1 MKTIFRYTIA
11 AVSALAVFSCQKST
25 LEKDQ
30 ANEPGQKMEMSFG
43 VVLEEVSS
51 PVPTPTSKTYIN
63 ETDVF
68 KTYWEAGDKIS
79 VYDGSSEAKLF
90 TIKEGSLNGASAT
103 FTGEAELSSEYF
115 AVYPNYAA
123 KGIDEDGNVTIS
135 FPTIQTIGSNPNG
148 NGALITVAKA
158 KDGKFSFK
166 NVGSIVKVKVAT
178 DGISEIILQGKNR
191 EYLSGEVKV
200 NSTTGEVTEVTN
212 GSQLAVIRPTASS
225 EEGVTATFAQGE
237 YFISL
242 LPANFSNGFEIILT
256 RASDG
261 KRSIKE
267 TSNALNARRSAGK
280 NLGTVTSGFAT
291 GYEWVNMIIYKA
303 DMTPFHAAL
312 VSQTSETWVLGTDLN
327 YEGANWDCPVD
338 GSYNAVSF
346 KGTFDG
352 RGHRLYNIK
361 INTKGSGRN
370 FNSGLFNQVYGGT
383 IKNFVLGSK
392 DGINYDGV
400 SEVTNYTAYAGGF
413 NYAAAVAARLQNAS
427 KVVGVTNFV
436 PVTVTAQNK
445 SKARAGGISAHTNGS
460 ANVIE
465 NCVNYGKISI
475 LGTPTN
481 LSDSAVAG
489 ILGVNEST
497 AGTVMTDC
505 FNYGEILS
513 NDSSTLAV
521 GGLVGVCYKNT
532 TVKDCKNFGKVTDS
546 SSSTVQH
553 YVGGAVAVATNDKS
567 NVNAT
572 LTNVDNDGEIYVTAS
587 YARFVG
593 GILGYAKT
601 VETLTDCDNTG
612 KVSYDS
618 DSSSSLLTLGGVTGM
633 VNDNASSK
641 VSNCTNTG
649 AILARK
655 TNSNRVG
662 GICGTIK
669 LGTIENCTNNG
680 SITLKISGTSQ
691 LSSIGGI
698 VGLSDKTT
706 LSGSTTV
713 SGCKNLSQ
721 GKIITEAGITG
732 ALNCG
737 GIIGYSYSERI
748 PTITGNFNYASVS
761 SKVTSSGESN
771 AGGIIGMDGTEATIS
786 GNENHGAVSASTSGA
801 NTTAGGIL
809 GKSAKSAISS
819 CKNYGAITGKA
830 SYTGSIAGYV
840 NVDKAISSCTVQG
853 SVNGTVLTSENY
865 NSYIVGTTIGTITDC
880 TF

>member
-63 ETDVF
+63 ETDGY

-79 VYDGSSEAKLF
+79 VYDGSSEARLF

-123 KGIDEDGNVTIS
+123 KGIDEGGNVTIS
-135 FPTIQTIGSNPNG
+135 FPTIQTIGSKPNG

-158 KDGKFSFK
+158 TDGKFSFK

-212 GSQLAVIRPTASS
+212 GSQLAVIRPAASS

-291 GYEWVNMIIYKA
+291 GYEWANMIIYKA

-312 VSQTSETWVLGTDLN
+312 VSQTSETWVLGTDLD

-338 GSYNAVSF
+338 GSFNAVSF

-427 KVVGVTNFV
+427 KVVGVRNFV
-436 PVTVTAQNK
+436 PVTVTKDNK

-475 LGTPTN
+475 LGTPSN

-497 AGTVMTDC
+497 AGTVMTNC

-532 TVKDCKNFGKVTDS
+532 TLKDCKNFGKVTDS
-546 SSSTVQH
+546 STSTVQH
-553 YVGGAVAVATNDKS
+553 YVGGTVAYSSANAV
-567 NVNAT
+567 
-572 LTNVDNDGEIYVTAS
+572 LTNVDNDGEIYVTAPF
-587 YARFVG
+587 ARFVG
-593 GILGYAKT
+593 GILGYAQT
-601 VETLTDCDNTG
+601 VETLTNCDNTG

-618 DSSSSLLTLGGVTGM
+618 NSSSSLLTLGGVTGM
-633 VNDNASSK
+633 VNDKASSK
-641 VSNCTNTG
+641 VSNCTNSG

-655 TNSNRVG
+655 THSDRVG

-669 LGTIENCTNNG
+669 LGTIENCTNSG
-680 SITLKISGTSQ
+680 SITLKVSGTSQ
-691 LSSIGGI
+691 FSCIGGI
-698 VGLSDKTT
+698 VGFRDN
-706 LSGSTTV
+706 STANGVTV

-721 GKIITEAGITG
+721 GEIITDAGITG
-732 ALNCG
+732 ALHCG
-737 GIIGYSYSERI
+737 GIIGYSNNSK
-748 PTITGNFNYASVS
+748 ITGNFNYASVS

-786 GNENHGAVSASTSGA
+786 GNENRGAVSASTSGE

-809 GKSAKSAISS
+809 GKSANSAISS

-840 NVDKAISSCTVQG
+840 TVDKAISSCTVQG

-865 NSYIVGTTIGTITDC
+865 NSYIVGTTSGTITDC
-880 TF
+880 TL